1 MDGGILLAIIVVVL
15 SMAMSLV
22 NKVLKKAGEINIPG
36 PGQSDP
42 DASPAAPEPTLV
54 SSPSPAASPSPVTS
68 PSPALSSAAVSS
80 AGESPASSSAAEL
93 SAGGPQAF
101 PSAPLSALPSARS
114 SVHNVSSRT
123 PALAKSQ
130 REPSQ
135 EPQTPRKFILDKR
148 NLIIYSEIMTP
159 KYLK

>member
-54 SSPSPAASPSPVTS
+54 SSPSPAASPSPV
-68 PSPALSSAAVSS
+68 LSSAAVPS
-80 AGESPASSSAAEL
+80 AGE
-93 SAGGPQAF
+93 
-101 PSAPLSALPSARS
+101 
-114 SVHNVSSRT
+114 SSRT

>member
-68 PSPALSSAAVSS
+68 PSPALSSAAVPS
-80 AGESPASSSAAEL
+80 AGE
-93 SAGGPQAF
+93 
-101 PSAPLSALPSARS
+101 
-114 SVHNVSSRT
+114 SSRT

>member
-54 SSPSPAASPSPVTS
+54 SSPSPV
-68 PSPALSSAAVSS
+68 LSSAAVPSV
-80 AGESPASSSAAEL
+80 GESPASSSAAEL
-93 SAGGPQAF
+93 SAGGQQSF

-130 REPSQ
+130 RGPSQ
-135 EPQTPRKFILDKR
+135 EPQSPRKFTLDKK